1 MMRKWQMGLAAL
13 AGYKYTHASL
23 VFLKVKSLTRRVLSV
38 VISAQAQRRNPSAN
52 KHTAINLPS
61 TLGP

>member
-1 MMRKWQMGLAAL
+1 MGLAAL

-23 VFLKVKSLTRRVLSV
+23 VSLKVKSLTRRVLSV
-38 VISAQAQRRNPSAN
+38 VISARAQRRNPSAN
-52 KHTAINLPS
+52 KHTAINSLS